1 MDYKKLYFKM
11 FNAATDA
18 VRILE
23 EAQQQCEDMYIEMG
37 EEDDKHLVQHILTE
51 NENTEE

>member
-37 EEDDKHLVQHILTE
+37 EKDDENLARFILAE
-51 NENTEE
+51 NENTLE